1 VKPPLDSGYLCPFA
15 YLTTYA
21 FDVVLPRMDPASVG
35 PLTATWPLFCC
46 TMGLFFGRVAIGYTA
61 DRLGSIQSLVLSLEI
76 AGLLQIAAWH
86 YATSFAGCLA
96 FSFVYGLTGGA
107 ALSLI
112 APVIAQIYGVRDN
125 MATIVGLAMLSSAP
139 GKPQKPCT
147 YSTNRNTGG

>member
-1 VKPPLDSGYLCPFA
+1 
-15 YLTTYA
+15 
-21 FDVVLPRMDPASVG
+21 MDPASVG
-35 PLTATWPLFCC
+35 PLTVAWPLFSSL
-46 TMGLFFGRVAIGYTA
+46 MGLFCGRVAIGYTA

-86 YATSFAGCLA
+86 YATSFGGCLA

-139 GKPQKPCT
+139 GKRHNPLHFSQSAGRPVA
-147 YSTNRNTGG
+147 